1 MYIWSEE
8 ELKKFIN
15 LLPNLEEG
23 NIYFLSLSAR
33 KKYLTEEE
41 REFFDLGRTEM
52 FGRRLTSKENYIKTV
67 KELDDFACNYT
78 TRNEKIIPGKSLVF
92 YANINP
98 SSGLQAAE
106 MFNNELNKL
115 VFDSFYNKQV
125 KPKFARLDKLLMNCY
140 QVSRTNKFFIDIDC
154 DCPFSYIIPV
164 IQDLHDHEVDFNVI
178 KTKSG
183 YHILI
188 TRSTLKYNFTT
199 ILKEQNEKLLGE
211 RGKGEIVINKNGM
224 IPIPGTLQSGSEVKF
239 LRVTV

>member
-115 VFDSFYNKQV
+115 VFDSFFDQYKGV
-125 KPKFARLDKLLMNCY
+125 
-140 QVSRTNKFFIDIDC
+140 
-154 DCPFSYIIPV
+154 IPSIRV
-164 IQDLHDHEVDFNVI
+164 
-178 KTKSG
+178 
-183 YHILI
+183 
-188 TRSTLKYNFTT
+188 
-199 ILKEQNEKLLGE
+199 
-211 RGKGEIVINKNGM
+211 KNGCLKKGDV
-224 IPIPGTLQSGSEVKF
+224 ITVTQSIEQRLELNRPIEGLEVYRENEVYVWKLNFQQVLEEAYRLFKKEAKKQTTLF
-239 LRVTV
+239 DFIAAA